1 MNRAGGERRLN
12 VAVTRAKYNVQL
24 VISMHYSDIDLARTQ
39 AVGARLLREYLDY
52 AENGMVALERSMSV
66 SAFDQFD
73 SEFEME
79 VCEFLRNNGYEVDTQ
94 VGCSSFKIDLA
105 LKHPH
110 TSNYLLAIECD
121 GAAYRSSKTARD
133 RDRLRQS
140 ILENMGWKFYRIWS
154 TDWFRNKQVEKERL
168 LAAVKNAVDNVPKVH
183 DEPKE
188 ADVSFEEKATVKHFE
203 FPQYQ
208 EISVSSIQS
217 KYGYS
222 VPKIVR
228 SILEVEAPVS
238 EEWMLRRFVHL
249 YHREKVTSVVV
260 NAFEHDMYS
269 CRSLGIIRKNG
280 FLYLQN
286 KDIPMLR
293 VPSGGETRDIKHI
306 AVEELALGLKALLRQ
321 NVSAEKTGLFKL
333 LVQHLGFSRMGDAIL
348 ARLEEALLLLKDEIE
363 INGDVISLK

>member
-1 MNRAGGERRLN
+1 MIAKRRQNDPSKEPFFKSDRAEPFFVKNLETVQGDERDTIIFSIAYAKDSQGRLLLNFGPVNRAGGERRLN

-24 VISMHYSDIDLARTQ
+24 VTSMHYSDIDLARTQ
-39 AVGARLLREYLDY
+39 SVGARLLREYLDY
-52 AENGMVALERSMSV
+52 AENGMIALERSMNV
-66 SAFDQFD
+66 SSFDQFD

-217 KYGYS
+217 KYGYIHGMSCTQYLKMS
-222 VPKIVR
+222 VSF
-228 SILEVEAPVS
+228 SIPDIIIDVERLTRRK
-238 EEWMLRRFVHL
+238 EEKAKAKQRK
-249 YHREKVTSVVV
+249 EK
-260 NAFEHDMYS
+260 NN
-269 CRSLGIIRKNG
+269 I
-280 FLYLQN
+280 
-286 KDIPMLR
+286 
-293 VPSGGETRDIKHI
+293 
-306 AVEELALGLKALLRQ
+306 
-321 NVSAEKTGLFKL
+321 
-333 LVQHLGFSRMGDAIL
+333 
-348 ARLEEALLLLKDEIE
+348 
-363 INGDVISLK
+363 